1 MSSEVAPVCVD
12 TPLYTR
18 DQRKRRDSTVWTSVQ
33 GVLAPVQFL
42 VFLLSLLLICRYF
55 ITGEGYL
62 IASYSIVIKTIIL
75 LIIMITGA
83 IWEKTVFGQYLLA
96 PAFFWEDIVSFFVIA
111 LHLIYVVVFVGNFL
125 SNETKLV
132 IALCAYGLY
141 LVNAIQFLFKLRAA
155 RLSSNSIEEIE
166 ENKCEVIV

>member
-1 MSSEVAPVCVD
+1 MSRKAAHPIVK
-12 TPLYTR
+12 TPLYTSE
-18 DQRKRRDSTVWTSVQ
+18 QRERRDSTVWTVVQ
-33 GVLAPVQFL
+33 GVLAPLQFL
-42 VFLLSLLLICRYF
+42 VFLVSLFFIARYF
-55 ITGEGYL
+55 FTGDGYL
-62 IASYSIVIKTIIL
+62 LAAYSVVFKTIVL
-75 LIIMITGA
+75 LIIMVSGA
-83 IWEKTVFGQYLLA
+83 VWEKVVFGQYLLA